1 MPAAPRPNAT
11 PDYLAL
17 PPYALIVAD
26 ALEAHADTTDK
37 LAQEIGQQ
45 RVMAPIVQM
54 LRRAAVQTRSF
65 AEDDNVS

>member
-1 MPAAPRPNAT
+1 MAAAPRTSTT
-11 PDYLAL
+11 PDYLTL

-37 LAQEIGQQ
+37 LAQEIGQT

-54 LRRAAVQTRSF
+54 LRRAAVQTRTF
-65 AEDDNVS
+65 ADDEPQS